1 MRLHAAGEQIV
12 DVPPNLSR
20 PGTRECAH
28 GSSPIV
34 AGAAGSSYQPQDA
47 RRLRSRRARAP
58 SRGDLGHP
66 FDGISR
72 QPDAPHLKRRMRA
85 RGVGT
90 DGVRSAAR
98 WLSGGWQPA
107 AGRTACRVSRGASRP
122 AQSQRD
128 APFGVR
134 LPGCLRL
141 QTPAAAPRGVLGPH
155 PRGAPLRA
163 RTRKHQKITAHSLG
177 HHPCGLVGEARL
189 ASNRRAGF
197 TFEGRSDSGCAP
209 AHVRRC
215 GAAGRSPPGVEGR
228 RDELRNPVYSPP
240 SSPVHTPRDRTN
252 AFADAGDVHGEARR
266 RPMGSAPRSHASHV
280 AMTVSRGSG
289 LARPLPSRA
298 RAPPSRGR
306 MGNPGRGTRGSNWE
320 GT

>member
-1 MRLHAAGEQIV
+1 MAHPRSWRVPLGAAT
-12 DVPPNLSR
+12 SR
-20 PGTRECAH
+20 RTPGDCEVAGRGHPHGGILGTRSTVSPASQTPHTSNGVCVRAAWVRMVCAR
-28 GSSPIV
+28 P
-34 AGAAGSSYQPQDA
+34 
-47 RRLRSRRARAP
+47 
-58 SRGDLGHP
+58 RGGC
-66 FDGISR
+66 
-72 QPDAPHLKRRMRA
+72 Q
-85 RGVGT
+85 GVGN
-90 DGVRSAAR
+90 
-98 WLSGGWQPA
+98 Q
-107 AGRTACRVSRGASRP
+107 RP
-122 AQSQRD
+122 
-128 APFGVR
+128 
-134 LPGCLRL
+134 
-141 QTPAAAPRGVLGPH
+141 
-155 PRGAPLRA
+155 GAPLAESAEGHPA
-163 RTRKHQKITAHSLG
+163 RPNRSGMPLSASGCPVVCDFKPPRQRPAACWAHTHEAPRSELALGRHQKITAHSLG

-197 TFEGRSDSGCAP
+197 TFEGKSDMEHGCAP
-209 AHVRRC
+209 PHVRRC
-215 GAAGRSPPGVEGR
+215 GAAGRPPPGVEGR

-266 RPMGSAPRSHASHV
+266 RPMGSAPRSHASLV